1 MEKPLAAAIP
11 TWGIVIAW
19 QMRINQAVMDSVKR
33 ILAKHA
39 FRLAGMSLQVFL
51 HVKAQLVLVFEERS
65 KLV

>member
-1 MEKPLAAAIP
+1 
-11 TWGIVIAW
+11 
-19 QMRINQAVMDSVKR
+19 MDSVKR

-51 HVKAQLVLVFEERS
+51 HVKAQQVLVFEERS

>member
-19 QMRINQAVMDSVKR
+19 QMRINQAAMDSVKR

-39 FRLAGMSLQVFL
+39 FRLAGMSLRVFL
-51 HVKAQLVLVFEERS
+51 HIKAQLVLVFEERS